1 MEKFS
6 AVVLGTALGWLVRGV
21 RVNVMTAS
29 IQCTV
34 TPKVAATGF
43 VLAVAIGLLGGLA
56 PALRASRLQIVNAIK
71 QV

>member
-1 MEKFS
+1 
-6 AVVLGTALGWLVRGV
+6 
-21 RVNVMTAS
+21 
-29 IQCTV
+29 
-34 TPKVAATGF
+34 VAATGF